1 MDIFSQPGTTSAGGT
16 SCVIMFAEFTDR
28 MVCWAGNT
36 RYDDLHVNGA
46 LLAYNVGF
54 TDWSV
59 TAMSQI
65 QLYNTG
71 AGAPDR

>member
-1 MDIFSQPGTTSAGGT
+1 
-16 SCVIMFAEFTDR
+16 MFAEFTDR